1 MRYNYDTLL
10 QYIYLLKQYIL
21 DNIGIV
27 DLCMDVSKI
36 YLMIEDRSMIK
47 ILIVEDE
54 EPISDLI
61 RMNLVKAGYSCVCA
75 FDGNEAADIISQER
89 FDLILLDI
97 MLPGMDG
104 YELLAYIKTME
115 IPVIFITAMGEL
127 NQRVQGLRAGA
138 DDYITKPFEIV
149 EMLARVETV
158 LRRYHK
164 TEDVLQVENV
174 TIDIPSRVVL
184 QDGKQILLTMKEF
197 ELLLLFVRNKNIAL
211 YRETIYEN
219 VWESNYLGD
228 SRTVDLHVQRL
239 RKKLGWE
246 GKIKSVYKVGYRLE
260 V

>member
-1 MRYNYDTLL
+1 M
-10 QYIYLLKQYIL
+10 
-21 DNIGIV
+21 V
-27 DLCMDVSKI
+27 
-36 YLMIEDRSMIK
+36 K

-61 RMNLVKAGYSCVCA
+61 RMNLVKAGYHCVCA
-75 FDGNEAADIISQER
+75 FTGNEAADQISQQR

-97 MLPGMDG
+97 MLPGMNG
-104 YELLAYIKTME
+104 YELLPYIKSLD
-115 IPVIFITAMGEL
+115 IPVIFLTAMGTL
-127 NQRVQGLRAGA
+127 DQRVHGLRAGA

-149 EMLARVETV
+149 ELLARVETV

-164 TEDVLQVENV
+164 TEDVLQVEDV
-174 TIDIPSRVVL
+174 TIDIPSRVVM
-184 QDGKQILLTMKEF
+184 QNGKQVMLTMKEF
-197 ELLLLFVRNKNIAL
+197 ELLLLFARNRNIAL

-246 GKIKSVYKVGYRLE
+246 DKIKSVYKVGYRLE

>member
-1 MRYNYDTLL
+1 
-10 QYIYLLKQYIL
+10 
-21 DNIGIV
+21 
-27 DLCMDVSKI
+27 
-36 YLMIEDRSMIK
+36 MIK

-197 ELLLLFVRNKNIAL
+197 ELLLLFVRNKNIAF

>member
-1 MRYNYDTLL
+1 
-10 QYIYLLKQYIL
+10 
-21 DNIGIV
+21 
-27 DLCMDVSKI
+27 
-36 YLMIEDRSMIK
+36 MIK

-54 EPISDLI
+54 EAISDLI